1 MVGPDIAA
9 TNSPSPLSAWGKS
22 KRLLANFAIVG
33 LLIGIVVEAIPGM
46 DQFGGDAIRSITM
59 RLGVWQNHWNMFAP
73 NPDRSNHRLQFD
85 IKYQNGKTHT
95 WNSPEWRKL
104 SPSEMFFKVRFIKWC
119 DNLTQSPPA
128 RKSFTRYLAEKYRDS
143 KAAEDRPRSVRIVVK
158 THFYPNPT
166 GDRWPS
172 RSEPYEYEDQYV
184 LPKDKY
190 P

>member
-9 TNSPSPLSAWGKS
+9 ANSPSPLSASGKFF
-22 KRLLANFAIVG
+22 RCVTNVAIVA
-33 LLIGIVVEAIPGM
+33 LLFGILVESIPGM
-46 DQFGGDAIRSITM
+46 D
-59 RLGVWQNHWNMFAP
+59 RLGSNWVRKITLPMGIWQNHWNMFAP

-95 WNSPEWRKL
+95 WKSPEWPQL
-104 SPSEMFFKVRFIKWC
+104 SAQEMFFKVRFIKWC
-119 DNLTQSPPA
+119 DNLSESAPA
-128 RKSFTRYLAEKYRDS
+128 RRSFSRFLAEKYRDS
-143 KAAEDRPRSVRIVVK
+143 PAKEDRPRSVRIVVRA
-158 THFYPNPT
+158 HYYPNPT